1 MGAIK
6 NNWDTIAATQY
17 LLESTMPH
25 TTPDQQQGHYRYDP
39 TQVRQAGSA
48 RIFPHAGQDGTV
60 QYILSE
66 LRHNLVKQGQL
77 SQPLTLLL
85 EQFEAG
91 TRNLEE
97 TWAKLTTLLV
107 DFEIFQSGL
116 FNFNLPP
123 DEQFNVDF
131 VRLRREMGKAVTA
144 ARQAAEDNLLDP
156 RSTFYQTLEQHNRPR
171 PKVAEIH
178 DCDGGLSDREFAYQR
193 LVGPNPMSLRRVV
206 DRSELHRWQT
216 SCVRSNGE
224 AIDFDQAASQN
235 RLFVLDYPA
244 LQFAPADLQVGRYV
258 GSPRALFYQ
267 GSHGLEPLLIQLEA
281 GGKIAAPGD
290 ADEWMRSKLYVQ
302 VADITQHEL
311 LTHLCFTHL
320 AMEAFAIATPRQL
333 PANHPFSRLLKPHFR
348 FLLAINTRGNA
359 ILLGEGAAID
369 KLMAPTRAA
378 SLSLMN
384 RAYRERS
391 FESYA
396 YPQDLSD
403 RGVEPEFLPEYP
415 YRDDARLLW
424 EAIERY
430 VTAYLHRYYADD
442 QAVQQDIDLQN
453 WAAELGAPLNTRSKN
468 EFAQAPDWIPQDIAA
483 QVGLSVEELPDFPR
497 VPGFPTSQNP
507 GEIKTLQQAIAV
519 ATQVIFTCSAQHA
532 AVNFSQFDY
541 FGYVPNAP
549 LAAYTQPDVP
559 ASLKQLLP
567 PPEQELGQMELT
579 FALSGVLYSRL
590 GSSDMM
596 QFTDLGDVQ
605 ILNQFQSELQ
615 KIEQEIAN
623 RNQHRL
629 SKFGSDYPY
638 LLPSRIPNSINI

>member
-1 MGAIK
+1 
-6 NNWDTIAATQY
+6 
-17 LLESTMPH
+17 MPH

>member
-1 MGAIK
+1 
-6 NNWDTIAATQY
+6 
-17 LLESTMPH
+17 MPH
-25 TTPDQQQGHYRYDP
+25 ISPEQQQGHYRYDP
-39 TQVRQAGSA
+39 TQLYEAGSA
-48 RIFPHAGQDGTV
+48 RIFPHAGQDGAV

-66 LRHNLVKQGQL
+66 LRRNLVQQGQL
-77 SQPLTLLL
+77 SQPLTVLL

-91 TRNLEE
+91 TRTLEE

-123 DEQFNVDF
+123 DEPFNVDF
-131 VRLRREMGKAVTA
+131 VRLRREMGKALTA
-144 ARQAAEDNLLDP
+144 AKEAAEDSLP
-156 RSTFYQTLEQHNRPR
+156 GSQRSTFYQTLEQHDRPR
-171 PKVAEIH
+171 PKVVEIH
-178 DCDGGLSDREFAYQR
+178 ERDGGLRDQEFAYQR
-193 LVGPNPMSLRRVV
+193 LAGPNPMSLRRVM
-206 DRSELHRWQT
+206 DRAELHRWQA
-216 SCVRSNGE
+216 SCVRSDGE
-224 AIDFDQAASQN
+224 AIDLEQVAGQN

-258 GSPRALFYQ
+258 GSPKALFYQ
-267 GSHGLEPLLIQLEA
+267 GSQGLEPLLIQLET
-281 GGKIAAPGD
+281 GGKITAPGE

-369 KLMAPTRAA
+369 KLMAPTRGA
-378 SLSLMN
+378 SLALMN

-403 RGVEPEFLPEYP
+403 RGVESEFLPEYP

-430 VTAYLHRYYADD
+430 VTTYLNRYYEDD
-442 QAVQQDIDLQN
+442 RAVQQDLYLQN
-453 WAAELGAPLNTRSKN
+453 WAAELGAPLNTRSKD
-468 EFAQAPDWIPQDIAA
+468 EFAQAPGWIPQDIAA
-483 QVGLSVEELPDFPR
+483 QVGLSIEELPDFPR

-590 GSSDMM
+590 GNSDVME
-596 QFTDLGDVQ
+596 FADLGDVK
-605 ILNQFQSELQ
+605 ILHQFQTELQ
-615 KIEQEIAN
+615 AIEQEIST
-623 RNQHRL
+623 RNHQRL
-629 SKFGSDYPY
+629 SKFGADYPY

>member
-1 MGAIK
+1 
-6 NNWDTIAATQY
+6 
-17 LLESTMPH
+17 MPH
-25 TTPDQQQGHYRYDP
+25 TSPDQQQGHYRYDP
-39 TQVRQAGSA
+39 TQIYEAGSA
-48 RIFPHAGQDGTV
+48 RIFPHAGKDGTL

-66 LRHNLVKQGQL
+66 LRHNLLEQGQL
-77 SQPLTLLL
+77 SQPWTLLL
-85 EQFEAG
+85 EQFESG
-91 TRNLEE
+91 TRTLEE

-107 DFEIFQSGL
+107 DFELFQSGL

-144 ARQAAEDNLLDP
+144 AKKSAEASLPESP
-156 RSTFYQTLEQHNRPR
+156 RSAFYQALEQHDRLRPR
-171 PKVAEIH
+171 VAEIH
-178 DCDGGLSDREFAYQR
+178 DRDGGLSDREFAYQR
-193 LVGPNPMSLRRVV
+193 LVGPNPMSLRRVI
-206 DRSELHRWQT
+206 DRSELHRWQE
-216 SCVRSNGE
+216 SCLQSNGE
-224 AIDFDQAASQN
+224 AIDLDHAASQEC
-235 RLFVLDYPA
+235 LFVLDYPF

-258 GSPRALFYQ
+258 GSPRALFYHRSQ
-267 GSHGLEPLLIQLEA
+267 GLEPLLIQLEA
-281 GGKIAAPGD
+281 GGKITAPGNGD
-290 ADEWMRSKLYVQ
+290 DWMRSKLYVQ
-302 VADITQHEL
+302 VADVTQHEL

-369 KLMAPTRAA
+369 QLMAPTREA

-403 RGVEPEFLPEYP
+403 RGIEPEFLPEYP

-430 VTAYLHRYYADD
+430 VTPYLHRYYADD
-442 QAVQQDIDLQN
+442 RAVQQDVHLQN
-453 WAAELGAPLNTRSKN
+453 WAAELGAPLNTRSKS

-483 QVGLSVEELPDFPR
+483 QVGLSIEELPDFPR

-549 LAAYTQPDVP
+549 LAAYTQPDVS

-567 PPEQELGQMELT
+567 SPQQELGQMELT

-590 GSSDMM
+590 GSSDMIR
-596 QFTDLGDVQ
+596 FKDLGDVQ
-605 ILNQFQSELQ
+605 ILNQFQAELQ
-615 KIEQEIAN
+615 KIEQEIAT
-623 RNQHRL
+623 RNQQRL
-629 SKFGSDYPY
+629 IKFGSDYPY

>member
-1 MGAIK
+1 MP
-6 NNWDTIAATQY
+6 DT
-17 LLESTMPH
+17 S
-25 TTPDQQQGHYRYDP
+25 PDQQQGHYRYDP
-39 TQVRQAGSA
+39 TQLHQAGSA
-48 RIFPHAGQDGTV
+48 RIFPHAGQDGTL

-77 SQPLTLLL
+77 SQPWTLLL
-85 EQFEAG
+85 EQVESG
-91 TRNLEE
+91 TRTLEE

-123 DEQFNVDF
+123 DEQFSVDF
-131 VRLRREMGKAVTA
+131 VRLRREMGKALTA
-144 ARQAAEDNLLDP
+144 AKKAAEDSLPESP
-156 RSTFYQTLEQHNRPR
+156 RSAFYQTLEQHNRPR

-178 DCDGGLSDREFAYQR
+178 DRDGGLSDREFAYQR

-216 SCVRSNGE
+216 SCVRSDGE
-224 AIDFDQAASQN
+224 ALDFDEAANQN

-267 GSHGLEPLLIQLEA
+267 GSQGLEPLLIQLEA
-281 GGKIAAPGD
+281 GGKITALGD
-290 ADEWMRSKLYVQ
+290 GDEWMRSKLYVQ

-384 RAYRERS
+384 RAYRERL

-430 VTAYLHRYYADD
+430 VTTYLHRYYVDD
-442 QAVQQDIDLQN
+442 RAVQQDLYLQN

-483 QVGLSVEELPDFPR
+483 QVGLSIEELPDFPR

-549 LAAYTQPDVP
+549 LAAYSQPDVP

-567 PPEQELGQMELT
+567 SPEQELGQMELT

-590 GSSDMM
+590 GGSDMM

-605 ILNQFQSELQ
+605 ILSQFQSELQ
-615 KIEQEIAN
+615 KIEQEIAK